1 MVWSDQVNHYT
12 NDETNIW
19 LDIENIT
26 LNLNTV

>member
-19 LDIENIT
+19 LDIENMT